1 MTRKIG
7 PRGTKADS
15 LCLTDVGE
23 FIVTGSLEACAY
35 NGI

>member
-1 MTRKIG
+1 MIRKIG
-7 PRGTKADS
+7 LRGTEADS
-15 LCLTDVGE
+15 LCLIDVRE